1 MALPSAKLKSD
12 AIRAQ
17 LNLKNLQR
25 HDPLITEIVTSAS
38 YASVYEN
45 TGEDWVKT
53 GVEGPMFLFSRSQAP
68 LYGFFVL
75 NRQGLEYVQ
84 EFLTPESEVKVGG
97 EFILFESGEDVA
109 GWSFAC
115 GSFRPGRPVFSWPK
129 SEAGTSTEQA
139 CATLITDKATG
150 IWVFEEK
157 ERIDLCKRMEQLRL
171 AARAAAAAATS
182 TPSLPAAPAPSLP
195 IGQSISLDALFA
207 ASSPV
212 PAAASL
218 PLSPS
223 AHPQRPA
230 PGNPLDALFA
240 AARNSPGAQ
249 PPAPPAPPQSVQ
261 QIPRTLEQLFAAASP
276 TPQAA
281 VLPLQMTQ
289 PTAQAQTPGQAKGL
303 SLLDSIFAS
312 AANGGAPFPVSP
324 QPQRQLQPQTFS
336 SPKPAARAPAPTSPS
351 QPPGDARA
359 LLAMLGHP
367 LAQPGNTA
375 TASASASVSETPESA
390 IKSLIGAQ
398 APVPSSS
405 SSTTTTTHP
414 APFKMDGPPI
424 GALSGSGS
432 PSVAEKVVQKEEQQE
447 KETEKQMRPLFAPPL
462 LSHDVFERLPMPAG
476 VMGAKGKAAAS
487 ATPTKPPQANGLA
500 SPSLASLPS
509 TAVASPSVPGP
520 ATNGS
525 PAPAPA
531 PAPLLLSKA
540 ELVNLVDEAAAT
552 AIDSAGGE
560 GEKDGPMSQ
569 EEFMK
574 RVKEVLLLYGRYL
587 ERYEENEA

>member
-97 EFILFESGEDVA
+97 EFILFESGEDV
-109 GWSFAC
+109 
-115 GSFRPGRPVFSWPK
+115 
-129 SEAGTSTEQA
+129 
-139 CATLITDKATG
+139 DKATG

-312 AANGGAPFPVSP
+312 AANGGAPSPQALPASLPASASQPFPVSP

-574 RVKEVLLLYGRYL
+574 RVKEVLLKPGVSLQLYGRYL

>member
-97 EFILFESGEDVA
+97 EFILFESGEDV
-109 GWSFAC
+109 
-115 GSFRPGRPVFSWPK
+115 
-129 SEAGTSTEQA
+129 
-139 CATLITDKATG
+139 DKATG

-157 ERIDLCKRMEQLRL
+157 ERIDLCKRMEQLRF
-171 AARAAAAAATS
+171 AAAAAAATS

-218 PLSPS
+218 PVSPS
-223 AHPQRPA
+223 AHPQLPA
-230 PGNPLDALFA
+230 PSNPLDALFA
-240 AARNSPGAQ
+240 AARNSPRAQ
-249 PPAPPAPPQSVQ
+249 PPAPPAPQPVH

-281 VLPLQMTQ
+281 VLPQQLSQ
-289 PTAQAQTPGQAKGL
+289 PTAQAQTHGQAKGL

-312 AANGGAPFPVSP
+312 AANGGAPSPQALPASLPASASQPFPVSP
-324 QPQRQLQPQTFS
+324 QPQRQPQPQTFS

-351 QPPGDARA
+351 QQPGDARA

-367 LAQPGNTA
+367 LAQPATTA
-375 TASASASVSETPESA
+375 TAPETPESA

-405 SSTTTTTHP
+405 PSTTTTTHP
-414 APFKMDGPPI
+414 APFKMDEQSI
-424 GALSGSGS
+424 GGMPGVGS
-432 PSVAEKVVQKEEQQE
+432 PAVAEKVVQKEEEQE
-447 KETEKQMRPLFAPPL
+447 RETEKQKRPLFAPPL

-476 VMGAKGKAAAS
+476 VVGSKGKAPAAT
-487 ATPTKPPQANGLA
+487 TPTKPPQANGVA

-509 TAVASPSVPGP
+509 SAVPSPSAPGP
-520 ATNGS
+520 ATNAS
-525 PAPAPA
+525 PAPAT
-531 PAPLLLSKA
+531 APLLLSKA
-540 ELVNLVDEAAAT
+540 ELVNLVDGAAAT

-560 GEKDGPMSQ
+560 GGKGGPMSQ
-569 EEFMK
+569 EEFIK
-574 RVKEVLLLYGRYL
+574 RKPSVSLQLYGRYL

>member
-45 TGEDWVKT
+45 TGEDWAKT

-97 EFILFESGEDVA
+97 EFILFESGEDV
-109 GWSFAC
+109 
-115 GSFRPGRPVFSWPK
+115 
-129 SEAGTSTEQA
+129 
-139 CATLITDKATG
+139 DKATG

-171 AARAAAAAATS
+171 AAAAAVATS
-182 TPSLPAAPAPSLP
+182 KPSLPAASAPSLP

-218 PLSPS
+218 PISPS

-276 TPQAA
+276 TPQPA
-281 VLPLQMTQ
+281 VLPQQMTQ

-312 AANGGAPFPVSP
+312 AANGGAPSPQALPASLPASASQPFPVSP

-336 SPKPAARAPAPTSPS
+336 SPQPAALAPAPTSPS
-351 QPPGDARA
+351 QQPGDARA

-375 TASASASVSETPESA
+375 TASASASETPESA
-390 IKSLIGAQ
+390 IKSLVGAQ
-398 APVPSSS
+398 APVPSFS

-414 APFKMDGPPI
+414 APFKMDGPSI
-424 GALSGSGS
+424 GGLSGAGS
-432 PSVAEKVVQKEEQQE
+432 PAVGEKVVQKEEQQE

-462 LSHDVFERLPMPAG
+462 LSHEVFERLPMPAG
-476 VMGAKGKAAAS
+476 VMGSKGKAAAS

-509 TAVASPSVPGP
+509 AAVASPSVPGP
-520 ATNGS
+520 ATNAS
-525 PAPAPA
+525 PAPAPT

-569 EEFMK
+569 KEFMK
-574 RVKEVLLLYGRYL
+574 RKPSVSLQLYGRYL